1 MNNKLNN
8 NFSLRKLLLTALVAG
23 PLATLPAPLWAL
35 PDVTSANLTTSSG
48 VTTQIVGSTLN
59 VTSPDKAILTWQ
71 AFGSGASGIAAAE
84 VINYFL
90 PSATSSVLNTVS
102 GPVAT
107 TIDGSIISN
116 GNVYVLNKSGII
128 LSQTAQINT
137 GGFYAS
143 TVDEPSGFFSIN
155 GSLSFAGTST
165 SGVQVQGSGTTSGT
179 NAATIQ
185 AVGPG
190 NNIYLAGNTVSVDG
204 GKFFGNLFVR
214 ASGAGNNAT
223 LGATGPVSVN
233 LVGTPLVGGGLDV
246 RTNGG
251 NAVLSG
257 GAGNT
262 LTIAPAVAST
272 TGAVSINTTG
282 TATNGTITQGAGAV
296 IANTTGSV
304 VTLNAGTGTGAAAIT
319 LGAVD
324 FITVGS
330 TGSNIALTDTAGG
343 ITLNGSTATGTLNVT
358 SAAGITQGA
367 GAHSVVGTVTLAQ
380 AAANAVSF
388 TGTGNITLAAFANSP
403 ATTTLLTSGD
413 LTLGNISASN
423 ALSITSSGGQIS
435 AGNLSTSSTLTI
447 SAPSALGNIT
457 SSGIIQSGGVS
468 SISTLGNISVTTRL
482 QVGGGT
488 SNITAS
494 GGIITVGALS
504 TSSTVNLSAP
514 AGSITVTN
522 AVTNSGN
529 PLSLSAPTGTV
540 TIGSVAGTNSL
551 TVSAGTISTG
561 AISTSSNTTLT
572 ASTGTITTGAISTS
586 STLTLSAPS
595 TAGAITAGAL
605 TSTTT
610 RTVTLSSGGSIA
622 LNTTTAPV
630 LSVTSTAGSITQTGI
645 VTSTSSATFA
655 APLGDIT
662 LTNVG
667 NDFSTVVLTGG
678 AGSTGIQV
686 TDKNDIVL
694 GTGTSTLGATTV
706 VAGAGIAAYTGGV
719 PTVTIANN
727 VITATATVTR
737 NTTSQT
743 ITSLAVGGAG
753 LGGAGYLVAP
763 TVSFAGGG
771 GTGAAATAILSTS
784 GTGVVTGFTV
794 TNSGSGY
801 TSNPTVTLTGPTGT
815 ASTAVATLNLAGV
828 VDSVTVTPGTAPFAS
843 APVITFAPA
852 GGGAGSGAIATASLT
867 SNLLTPTSIVPL
879 QSGSI
884 TLGNNAIDTLT
895 FGGTLSLSTTGIA
908 GTNGV
913 TNYSQITTAAN
924 NVRVFGNVTLNTN
937 NTNASLGNNT
947 FGNAANY
954 SFGQINANVGTG
966 TLSLIESQTVNL
978 GAITAA
984 TLDARSLAGNIVNTG
999 KLTVG
1004 GNAIFAAN
1012 SIFSPGDVTLTNSTN
1027 AMSGAILIGNAKDF
1041 TLVNT
1046 GVTNVT
1052 AGTALVNGKAATGN
1066 VNVTV
1071 LGAGNTLT
1079 LKTDVAGVQTGGDFA
1094 TVSFSAPGNVVI
1106 TDPNTVT
1113 LQNIANT
1120 GTGTVN
1126 VTTGGVGLS
1135 GGPIVLGSGIV
1146 LGSTGLT
1153 TLTSNGATAAITDS
1167 APGIRITGNV
1177 ALVSDNSIAI
1187 TNASHSFGP
1196 VSLTTTGANGVNGTA
1211 NITYTEGGSANLNF
1225 VNVNTSA
1232 SATVPAGSLTVVSTG
1247 GDVIQTVGGSILVPA
1262 TGTGTNTVSF
1272 SSSKGA
1278 VSLPNTANS
1287 IAPVI
1292 AVSAVGNST
1301 LAQAANIALG
1311 NVAVSG
1317 GTLTVDGSTG
1327 VATTIAQ
1334 STGSTIKAFGNA
1346 TFKTQAGKI
1355 TLSNSGNNFG
1365 GLTLTSNVG
1374 AAAGADV
1381 AITEAG
1387 TLNLVSV
1394 NTGTAGKLT
1403 ATSEKAA
1410 IIQSGTLPIAVG
1422 GTTSLTAADAGVNLT
1437 SSTTNNFGGSTVL
1450 VTTVGNVSIA
1460 DSNATTILNGAST
1473 VGGSLSLRNTAGAGT
1488 IKDSPGTLT
1497 VSGNVL
1503 FDTST
1508 AGNITGTVSIGS
1520 STASLGG
1527 IQFRSGAVTIVENA
1541 TLTLLAGSVASGAVS
1556 LTSSGN
1562 IVTSGSGGGTFQNK
1576 LDLNASGSITVT
1588 NPIFVN
1594 GAAGAGLTF
1603 RALGAVDL
1611 SALSLAG
1618 NLNSI
1623 APTNLG
1629 ASSYKAPTP

>member
-1 MNNKLNN
+1 LGNI
-8 NFSLRKLLLTALVAG
+8 A
-23 PLATLPAPLWAL
+23 
-35 PDVTSANLTTSSG
+35 SSG
-48 VTTQIVGSTLN
+48 V
-59 VTSPDKAILTWQ
+59 
-71 AFGSGASGIAAAE
+71 
-84 VINYFL
+84 
-90 PSATSSVLNTVS
+90 
-102 GPVAT
+102 
-107 TIDGSIISN
+107 
-116 GNVYVLNKSGII
+116 
-128 LSQTAQINT
+128 
-137 GGFYAS
+137 
-143 TVDEPSGFFSIN
+143 
-155 GSLSFAGTST
+155 
-165 SGVQVQGSGTTSGT
+165 
-179 NAATIQ
+179 
-185 AVGPG
+185 
-190 NNIYLAGNTVSVDG
+190 
-204 GKFFGNLFVR
+204 
-214 ASGAGNNAT
+214 
-223 LGATGPVSVN
+223 
-233 LVGTPLVGGGLDV
+233 
-246 RTNGG
+246 
-251 NAVLSG
+251 
-257 GAGNT
+257 
-262 LTIAPAVAST
+262 
-272 TGAVSINTTG
+272 
-282 TATNGTITQGAGAV
+282 
-296 IANTTGSV
+296 
-304 VTLNAGTGTGAAAIT
+304 
-319 LGAVD
+319 
-324 FITVGS
+324 
-330 TGSNIALTDTAGG
+330 
-343 ITLNGSTATGTLNVT
+343 
-358 SAAGITQGA
+358 
-367 GAHSVVGTVTLAQ
+367 
-380 AAANAVSF
+380 
-388 TGTGNITLAAFANSP
+388 
-403 ATTTLLTSGD
+403 
-413 LTLGNISASN
+413 
-423 ALSITSSGGQIS
+423 
-435 AGNLSTSSTLTI
+435 
-447 SAPSALGNIT
+447 
-457 SSGIIQSGGVS
+457 IQSGGVS
-468 SISTLGNISVTTRL
+468 SISTAGNISVTTRL
-482 QVGGGT
+482 QAGGGT
-488 SNITAS
+488 SNITAT
-494 GGIITVGALS
+494 GGSITVGALT

-529 PLSLSAPTGTV
+529 PLSISAPTGTV

-667 NDFSTVVLTGG
+667 NDFNTVVLTGG

-694 GTGTSTLGATTV
+694 GSGTSTLGATTV
-706 VAGAGIAAYTGGV
+706 IAGAGIAAYTGGV

-727 VITATATVTR
+727 IITTTATATR
-737 NTTSQT
+737 NTTTRALS
-743 ITSLAVGGAG
+743 SLTVTD
-753 LGGAGYLVAP
+753 GGAGYLVAP
-763 TVSFAGGG
+763 TVSFSGGG

-784 GTGVVTGFTV
+784 GTGVVTGFNL

-801 TSNPTVTLTGPTGT
+801 TSNPTVTLTAPTGT
-815 ASTAVATLNLAGV
+815 ASTAVATLNPAGV

-843 APVITFAPA
+843 APAITFAPA

-884 TLGNNAIDTLT
+884 TLGNNAIDTLS
-895 FGGTLSLSTTGIA
+895 FGGSLSISTTGIA

-924 NVRVFGNVTLNTN
+924 NVRIFGNVTLNTN

-999 KLTVG
+999 KLTVA

-1012 SIFSPGDVTLTNSTN
+1012 SIFSPGDVTLNNSAN

-1046 GVTNVT
+1046 GVTTVT

-1071 LGAGNTLT
+1071 TGGNLT
-1079 LKTDVAGVQTGGDFA
+1079 LNTGVGGDYS
-1094 TVSFSAPGNVVI
+1094 TVGFSASGNVVVN
-1106 TDPNTVT
+1106 DPNGLT
-1113 LQNIANT
+1113 LQNATNS
-1120 GTGTVN
+1120 GVGSTVS
-1126 VTTGGVGLS
+1126 VTTA
-1135 GGPIVLGSGIV
+1135 GPIVLGSGIV
-1146 LGSTGLT
+1146 LGGTGAT
-1153 TLTSNGATAAITDS
+1153 TLTSTGTTAAITDS
-1167 APGIRITGNV
+1167 APAIRINGAVNLT
-1177 ALVSDNSIAI
+1177 SDNSIAI
-1187 TNASHSFGP
+1187 TNAGHSFGP
-1196 VSLTTTGANGVNGTA
+1196 VGLTTTGANGATGTA
-1211 NITYTEGGSANLNF
+1211 NITYTEGGSANLNVVQ
-1225 VNVNTSA
+1225 VN
-1232 SATVPAGSLTVVSTG
+1232 ATANALVPAGSLTVVSTG
-1247 GDVIQTVGGSILVPA
+1247 GDIIQTPLTGSIVVPA

-1278 VSLPNTANS
+1278 VALLNPAGTNA

-1301 LAQAANIALG
+1301 VAQSANIALG

-1317 GTLTVDGSTG
+1317 GTLSVDGSTG
-1327 VATTIAQ
+1327 VAATIAQ
-1334 STGSTIKAFGNA
+1334 ATGSTIKSFGNA

-1394 NTGTAGKLT
+1394 NTGNTGKLT
-1403 ATSEKAA
+1403 ATSEKAS
-1410 IIQSGTLPIAVG
+1410 IIQSGTLPIVVG
-1422 GTTSLTAADAGVNLT
+1422 GTTSLTAADAGITLGT
-1437 SSTTNNFGGSTVL
+1437 TTNTFGGANGITI
-1450 VTTVGNVSIA
+1450 TTVGNVTVK
-1460 DSNATTILNGAST
+1460 DSSAITTLA
-1473 VGGSLSLRNTAGAGT
+1473 GGSTIGGTLSLYNTLGT
-1488 IKDSPGTLT
+1488 GQIKDSPGILT

-1503 FDTST
+1503 FDTTT
-1508 AGNITGTVSIGS
+1508 ALASSVSIGS
-1520 STASLGG
+1520 STATLGAV
-1527 IQFRSGAVTIVENA
+1527 QFRSGTVTIVENA
-1541 TLTLLAGSVASGAVS
+1541 TLNLLAGSVASGAVS

-1562 IVTSGSGGGTFQNK
+1562 ILTSGSGGGTFQNK

-1594 GAAGAGLTF
+1594 GNAGVGLTF

-1629 ASSYKAPTP
+1629 ASSYKAPSP